1 MSDKSY
7 KVDMDLTPEQAA
19 DGYSVFLKAVKNN
32 LDPNSNTVLLI
43 DDERGIRRKVAR
55 DVRGFDDNLVIVE
68 AANGKEGLEKLA
80 EIRKTHTKDPLFIVL
95 DLNMPVMD
103 GWTFLEHLKK
113 EYQEQGKACGIPVLI
128 LSSTS
133 GEKGILF
140 TKKSVHNT
148 DDGYTPLV
156 TIAKEVCIDG
166 AQYDAEGD
174 KGLMAWLNI
183 IAIIIL
189 FFMGKP
195 ALKALQDY
203 EKQRKAGVE
212 KYTFDPQALGIE
224 KADFWEKKIR

>member
-1 MSDKSY
+1 MSEKQYS
-7 KVDMDLTPEQAA
+7 VDMDLTPEEAEK
-19 DGYSVFLKAVKNN
+19 GYSTFLKAVRNN

-55 DVRGFDDNLVIVE
+55 DVRTFDDNMVIVE
-68 AANGKEGLEKLA
+68 ASNGKEGLETLA
-80 EIRKTHTKDPLFIVL
+80 DIRKTHTKDPLFIVL

-113 EYQEQGKACGIPVLI
+113 EYQAEGKASGIPVLI

-148 DDGYTPLV
+148 EDGYTPLV

-166 AQYDAEGD
+166 SQYDASGE
-174 KGLMAWLNI
+174 KGLMAWLKH
-183 IAIIIL
+183 
-189 FFMGKP
+189 FT
-195 ALKALQDY
+195 
-203 EKQRKAGVE
+203 KQ
-212 KYTFDPQALGIE
+212 
-224 KADFWEKKIR
+224 